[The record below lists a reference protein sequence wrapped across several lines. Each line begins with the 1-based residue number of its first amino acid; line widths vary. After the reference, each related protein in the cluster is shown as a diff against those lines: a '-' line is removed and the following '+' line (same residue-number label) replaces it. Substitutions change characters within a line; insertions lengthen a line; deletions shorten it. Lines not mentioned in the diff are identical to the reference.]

1 MEFTLRRCD
10 YILSGDRVLQGVNL
24 VIQDGFIKSLGSEV
38 EGDEVECRGMI
49 VIPGLVNSHTH
60 LGMLYLRGYLD
71 DADLDLWLQRI
82 WEVEREIPE
91 TLMNLSTEAS
101 IIESLMS
108 GSTAVVD
115 MYFNPLKAKEVAER
129 YGIRIWAGYVFLD
142 EVYDP
147 FEVDKKTRSLIKE
160 KSELFTPIVNV
171 HSLYGAG
178 EMSLK
183 LAKQLNEE
191 LGLRVQIHLSET
203 RREVY
208 QVKSRTGKFPLEYLH
223 SSVGLNRNW
232 HLVHLGWVTSW
243 EIEAI
248 RREGATVTHCPTS
261 NMKLATAGFFPFKEM
276 MEAGVLVTLGTDG
289 PASNNTLDVFREMK
303 EAVLLQRNNYWDYSV
318 GASHALRAS
327 TVNAYSSLG
336 IGRGRIKEG
345 ETADLTVLRTQRLRP
360 LNTSRVASALVFNAT
375 GADVEFTV
383 VRGKLSFKRGKLES
397 KIDGL
402 YSEIEKELEKL
413 RL

>member
-1 MEFTLRRCD
+1 VEFTLRRCD

-183 LAKQLNEE
+183 L
-191 LGLRVQIHLSET
+191 GRSST
-203 RREVY
+203 R
-208 QVKSRTGKFPLEYLH
+208 
-223 SSVGLNRNW
+223 
-232 HLVHLGWVTSW
+232 SW
-243 EIEAI
+243 
-248 RREGATVTHCPTS
+248 G
-261 NMKLATAGFFPFKEM
+261 
-276 MEAGVLVTLGTDG
+276 
-289 PASNNTLDVFREMK
+289 
-303 EAVLLQRNNYWDYSV
+303 
-318 GASHALRAS
+318 
-327 TVNAYSSLG
+327 
-336 IGRGRIKEG
+336 
-345 ETADLTVLRTQRLRP
+345 
-360 LNTSRVASALVFNAT
+360 
-375 GADVEFTV
+375 
-383 VRGKLSFKRGKLES
+383 
-397 KIDGL
+397 
-402 YSEIEKELEKL
+402 
-413 RL
+413 